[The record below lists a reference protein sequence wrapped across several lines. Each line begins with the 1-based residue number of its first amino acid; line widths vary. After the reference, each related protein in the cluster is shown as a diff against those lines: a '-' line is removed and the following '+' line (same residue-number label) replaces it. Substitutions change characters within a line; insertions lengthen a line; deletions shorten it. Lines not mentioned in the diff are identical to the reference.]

1 MTNTYEMMFVLR
13 PDLTQEQVNGQMR
26 KYRDFLKEN
35 GAEKVSLEVWGKRR
49 LAYPIQKF
57 QEGIYILTYYTGDG
71 SQVASIE
78 RDMRLGE
85 EVLRYLTI
93 KLDSDFDFEEKDIP
107 SAPSTASESPI
118 ELPAP
123 AVADSSPT
131 EESSEE
137 EVEVEETETPV
148 EA

>member
-78 RDMRLGE
+78 RDMRLGD

-107 SAPSTASESPI
+107 SAPSTASESSI
-118 ELPAP
+118 ELPTPVA
-123 AVADSSPT
+123 ADSSPT

>member
-26 KYRDFLKEN
+26 KYRNFLKEN

-49 LAYPIQKF
+49 LAYPINKF
-57 QEGIYILTYYTGDG
+57 QEGVYILGHYTGDG
-71 SQVASIE
+71 SQVALIE

-85 EVLRYLTI
+85 DVLRYLTI
-93 KLDSDFDFEEKDIP
+93 KLDNGFEFEDKDIP
-107 SAPSTASESPI
+107 ESQSNVSESPV
-118 ELPAP
+118 ELPTP
-123 AVADSSPT
+123 VAQESTNDT
-131 EESSEE
+131 ETAENSDT
-137 EVEVEETETPV
+137 VAEETEAV

>member
-118 ELPAP
+118 ELPTP
-123 AVADSSPT
+123 AAADSSPT

>member
-1 MTNTYEMMFVLR
+1 MINTYEMMFVLR

-118 ELPAP
+118 ELPTP
-123 AVADSSPT
+123 AAADSSPT

>member
-1 MTNTYEMMFVLR
+1 MINTYEMMFVLR

-71 SQVASIE
+71 SQVASME

-107 SAPSTASESPI
+107 SAPSTTSESPI
-118 ELPAP
+118 ELPTP
-123 AVADSSPT
+123 AADSAST
-131 EESSEE
+131 EEVSE
-137 EVEVEETETPV
+137 EVEENTETPV

>member
-35 GAEKVSLEVWGKRR
+35 GADKVSMQVWGKRR
-49 LAYPIQKF
+49 LAYPINRF
-57 QEGIYILTYYTGDG
+57 QDGVYILTHYTGDG
-71 SQVASIE
+71 SQVALIE

-85 EVLRYLTI
+85 NVLRYLTI
-93 KLDSDFDFEEKDIP
+93 KFDEDFEFEEKDLP
-107 SAPSTASESPI
+107 EVPSTASESPI
-118 ELPAP
+118 ELPTP
-123 AVADSSPT
+123 VREEAVT
-131 EESSEE
+131 ETI
-137 EVEVEETETPV
+137 EETEAV

>member
-118 ELPAP
+118 ELPTP